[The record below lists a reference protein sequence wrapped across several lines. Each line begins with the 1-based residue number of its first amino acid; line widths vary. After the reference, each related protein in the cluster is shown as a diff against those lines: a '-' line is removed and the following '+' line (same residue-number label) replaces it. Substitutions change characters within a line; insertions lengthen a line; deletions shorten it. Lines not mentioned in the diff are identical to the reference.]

1 MVIHVTNK
9 VQLRLTLTADEVA
22 EILGIGRSAVYES
35 IRRGDLPA
43 LRFGRRIVV
52 PREALLRL
60 LGEEDK

>member
-52 PREALLRL
+52 PRAALLRL

>member
-9 VQLRLTLTADEVA
+9 VELRLTLTADEVA

-43 LRFGRRIVV
+43 LRFGRRVVV
-52 PREALLRL
+52 PRAALLRL
-60 LGEEDK
+60 LGEDDA